1 MWVVR
6 GMGGETERRW
16 QCEKKKQFPG
26 LPWWLSQLGS
36 GIVTAMA
43 WVTAA
48 VWVGS
53 PAQKFLYAVGTAKK
67 EKKKNRFLSVRET
80 WVLVLLATNKSN
92 DLIYFTQFLSIK

>member
-1 MWVVR
+1 MEKESE
-6 GMGGETERRW
+6 GGNV
-16 QCEKKKQFPG
+16 KKRKFPG
-26 LPWWLSQLGS
+26 LPWWLSKLGS

-67 EKKKNRFLSVRET
+67 EKKKNLCESNAVMVLTDRKFRTCISKEKAKEEGREP
-80 WVLVLLATNKSN
+80 
-92 DLIYFTQFLSIK
+92 Q

>member
-1 MWVVR
+1 MEKESE
-6 GMGGETERRW
+6 GGNV
-16 QCEKKKQFPG
+16 KKRKFPG
-26 LPWWLSQLGS
+26 LPWWLSKLGS